1 MFCKPRQRVQIAK
14 KWISYFWKMVEHEIA
29 ESPKILWSANF
40 LDPFTTYNTVSAPY
54 LLYSLPYSQLKSGSQ
69 VLGGE
74 ILDTE
79 IEFSQHWGS
88 VKSSYWHQWTSHTSY
103 QLKLSLAENHERW
116 TTKSCR
122 SNSVNKIKFF
132 WWLNNWKSNFW
143 KYLLIIWKISGN
155 FSNL

>member
-1 MFCKPRQRVQIAK
+1 
-14 KWISYFWKMVEHEIA
+14 MVEHEIA

-40 LDPFTTYNTVSAPY
+40 LDPFTTYTSVSAPY

-103 QLKLSLAENHERW
+103 QLKLSLAENRER
-116 TTKSCR
+116 
-122 SNSVNKIKFF
+122 
-132 WWLNNWKSNFW
+132 
-143 KYLLIIWKISGN
+143 
-155 FSNL
+155 